1 MARLSTM
8 ASPGISRGPAIC
20 EKRLVQSIAGVDF
33 LHALV
38 DAHLNPV
45 AVELDFMKPLL
56 TLRSLGLQGGEL
68 LALERWSLIPKECG
82 MWLNGRA
89 GADAG
94 DTNIAT
100 WIRDQRLAHKP
111 TQADSQKN

>member
-1 MARLSTM
+1 M

-56 TLRSLGLQGGEL
+56 RSLGLQGGEL
-68 LALERWSLIPKECG
+68 L
-82 MWLNGRA
+82 
-89 GADAG
+89 
-94 DTNIAT
+94 DT
-100 WIRDQRLAHKP
+100 L
-111 TQADSQKN
+111 